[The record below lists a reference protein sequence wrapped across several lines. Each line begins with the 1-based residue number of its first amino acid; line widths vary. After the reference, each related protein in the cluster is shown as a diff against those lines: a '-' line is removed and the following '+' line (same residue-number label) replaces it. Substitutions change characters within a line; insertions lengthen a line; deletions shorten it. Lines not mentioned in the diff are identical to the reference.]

1 MAKVFLKDVVQ
12 RIKDNVDKDNTQL
25 EYYIG
30 GEHFDSGEIRITK
43 KGVIKGSTIGPAF
56 HMRFQPRD
64 VLLMSRNP
72 HLKKAGVVD
81 FEGICSDVSYVCR
94 TKNEQ
99 ILIQDFLPFIFQTN
113 SFWDFAE
120 ANKKGSTNF
129 FLNWSDFEKY
139 EFELPSIEKQKMLA
153 DLLWSIIDV
162 KYSYKKLYTKS
173 NELIQSRFIE
183 MFEGKDYPQKRLS
196 DVCNKITD
204 GTHKTP
210 IYLNEGV
217 VFISAKNIIDG
228 KLNFEDIKYIS
239 EEEYQGIQKRCQIE
253 KGDVLLTKSGSLGMT
268 AIVETDEPLGLF
280 ESLAVLK
287 YNRSLLKGIFLCT
300 QMQSDAI
307 QTQLMSNIKGVAV
320 KHLHLN
326 VISST
331 KVIVPPLDVQESFSL
346 FVAQVD
352 KSKFVIQYGTNV
364 LATILRIIIY
374 NLIESE

>member
-1 MAKVFLKDVVQ
+1 MAHYKISDIAEEVKDRENNPAESVYDRFVGLEHYVSGDLEIIHFGSSKKLESAMKVFRAGDTLVARRNVYLKRASIVQ
-12 RIKDNVDKDNTQL
+12 FDGLTSGDSIVLRAKQPVMARI
-25 EYYIG
+25 
-30 GEHFDSGEIRITK
+30 
-43 KGVIKGSTIGPAF
+43 
-56 HMRFQPRD
+56 
-64 VLLMSRNP
+64 
-72 HLKKAGVVD
+72 
-81 FEGICSDVSYVCR
+81 
-94 TKNEQ
+94 
-99 ILIQDFLPFIFQTN
+99 LPFVLNTDD
-113 SFWDFAE
+113 FWDYAE
-120 ANKKGSTNF
+120 KYSDGTMSKRLSPKILMEYEFNISNDRLEDISEILWAANKTRNG
-129 FLNWSDFEKY
+129 
-139 EFELPSIEKQKMLA
+139 
-153 DLLWSIIDV
+153 
-162 KYSYKKLYTKS
+162 YKKLLHIMD
-173 NELIQSRFIE
+173 ELVKSRFIE

-352 KSKFVIQYGTNV
+352 KSKLALQESLDKLENLQKALIKQY
-364 LATILRIIIY
+364 LC
-374 NLIESE
+374 

>member
-1 MAKVFLKDVVQ
+1 MGF
-12 RIKDNVDKDNTQL
+12 
-25 EYYIG
+25 
-30 GEHFDSGEIRITK
+30 
-43 KGVIKGSTIGPAF
+43 
-56 HMRFQPRD
+56 
-64 VLLMSRNP
+64 
-72 HLKKAGVVD
+72 
-81 FEGICSDVSYVCR
+81 
-94 TKNEQ
+94 
-99 ILIQDFLPFIFQTN
+99 
-113 SFWDFAE
+113 
-120 ANKKGSTNF
+120 
-129 FLNWSDFEKY
+129 
-139 EFELPSIEKQKMLA
+139 
-153 DLLWSIIDV
+153 
-162 KYSYKKLYTKS
+162 
-173 NELIQSRFIE
+173 QSRFIE

-300 QMQSDAI
+300 QMLSDAI

-352 KSKFVIQYGTNV
+352 KSK
-364 LATILRIIIY
+364 LALQESLDKLEKLQKA
-374 NLIESE
+374 LIKKYLG

>member
-30 GEHFDSGEIRITK
+30 GEHFDSGEIRITE

-183 MFEGKDYPQKRLS
+183 MFGDISTNTKGWNQVPLGELCDISRGGSPRPINNFLGGT
-196 DVCNKITD
+196 VPWIKIGDATD
-204 GTHKTP
+204 GDN
-210 IYLNEGV
+210 IYLTKTKEHIIEDGV
-217 VFISAKNIIDG
+217 KKSHLVKKGSLIFANCGVSLGFARIITFDGCIHDGWLAFENISASID
-228 KLNFEDIKYIS
+228 
-239 EEEYQGIQKRCQIE
+239 KRF
-253 KGDVLLTKSGSLGMT
+253 VLLTLNMLT
-268 AIVETDEPLGLF
+268 
-280 ESLAVLK
+280 K
-287 YNRSLLKGIFLCT
+287 YFRNIAPDGT
-300 QMQSDAI
+300 QPNLNTSIM
-307 QTQLMSNIKGVAV
+307 K
-320 KHLHLN
+320 KH
-326 VISST
+326 
-331 KVIVPPLDVQESFSL
+331 KQIVPPLTLQKEFVQ
-346 FVAQVD
+346 FVIQVD
-352 KSKFVIQYGTNV
+352 KSKLAVQQSLKELEILKKSLMQQYFG
-364 LATILRIIIY
+364 
-374 NLIESE
+374 